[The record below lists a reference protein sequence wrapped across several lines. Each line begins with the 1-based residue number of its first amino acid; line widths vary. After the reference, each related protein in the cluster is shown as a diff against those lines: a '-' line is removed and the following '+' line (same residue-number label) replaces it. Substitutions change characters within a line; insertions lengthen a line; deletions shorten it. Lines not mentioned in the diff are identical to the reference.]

1 MRKQNLLSKKI
12 SKQVSSINNL
22 LENYFNSLRRFIL
35 DAKRLRFDKNNKVF
49 LIVVSTIFLTLVYFL
64 IPTAYNKELIQK
76 EIKDQIYQ
84 KYKIVVKFDNGIQ
97 YNFFPK
103 PHFSSKNLFI
113 LNDQRKIGD
122 VKNFKIFINFK
133 NFFKFNK
140 IQTQDVVLDKV
151 DFNIKKSDL
160 SFFTNLLKTE
170 PNRDKIKIR
179 RSNIFFT
186 NKDNEVLFINQI
198 NDSQFYY
205 DLKNLKN
212 VLVSKSKVFNVP
224 YKLIIGNDKLN
235 EILEFEFVSKKLVL
249 KIENETDYKKKND
262 TGNLKISFKNKNNTF
277 KYQIN
282 QNTLDITSKDNNRI
296 FKGLIE
302 FKPFYLVSNFKY
314 QTFRIKDLLENPFFM
329 EILRSQILNN
339 KNLNAKINFDVKD
352 VYDFDRF
359 SDLSLKLKI
368 EEGNYNFSNSNIIWK
383 ENVNVRFSDSFL
395 NFNKEKI
402 NLNGRTSFDVKNQ
415 DEFYKFFQIKKDLRK
430 DIKKIELDFNYDF
443 NDEKITFDNLRID
456 DRSNKKI
463 EEIVSNFNSKSKKF
477 FNKVTFKNFVNDI
490 LLAYFG

>member
-1 MRKQNLLSKKI
+1 MR
-12 SKQVSSINNL
+12 
-22 LENYFNSLRRFIL
+22 
-35 DAKRLRFDKNNKVF
+35 
-49 LIVVSTIFLTLVYFL
+49 
-64 IPTAYNKELIQK
+64 
-76 EIKDQIYQ
+76 
-84 KYKIVVKFDNGIQ
+84 IQ

-113 LNDQRKIGD
+113 LNDQKKIGE
-122 VKNFKIFINFK
+122 VKNFKIYINFK
-133 NFFKFNK
+133 NFFKFNQ
-140 IQTQDVVLDKV
+140 IQTQDVILDKV

-170 PNRDKIKIR
+170 PNRNKIKIK

-186 NKDNEVLFINQI
+186 NKNDEVLFINQI

-212 VLVSKSKVFNVP
+212 VLVSKGKVFNVP

-235 EILEFEFVSKKLVL
+235 EILDFEFVSKKLVL
-249 KIENETDYKKKND
+249 KIENETDYKNKND
-262 TGNLKISFKNKNNTF
+262 TGNLKISFKNKNNIF
-277 KYQIN
+277 EYQIN
-282 QNTLDITSKDNNRI
+282 KNTLDIISKDNNKT

-329 EILRSQILNN
+329 EILKSQILNN
-339 KNLNAKINFDVKD
+339 KNLNALINFDVKN

-359 SDLSLKLKI
+359 SDLSIKLKI
-368 EEGNYNFSNSNIIWK
+368 EDGNYNFSNSNIIWK
-383 ENVNVRFSDSFL
+383 ENVKVSFSDSFL
-395 NFNKEKI
+395 NFDKEKI

-430 DIKKIELDFNYDF
+430 NIEKIELDFNYDF
-443 NDEKITFDNLRID
+443 NEEKITFDNLRID
-456 DRSNKKI
+456 NKSNKKI
-463 EEIVSNFNSKSKKF
+463 EEIVSNFNSNNKKF

>member
-12 SKQVSSINNL
+12 GKQILSINNL
-22 LENYFNSLRRFIL
+22 LESYFNSLRRFIL

-49 LIVVSTIFLTLVYFL
+49 LVIVSIIFLTLVYFL

-76 EIKDQIYQ
+76 EIKNQIYQ
-84 KYKIVVKFDNGIQ
+84 KYNIVVKFDNEIQ

-113 LNDQRKIGD
+113 LNDQRKIGE

-133 NFFKFNK
+133 NFFKFNQ
-140 IQTQDVVLDKV
+140 IQTQDVILDKV

-170 PNRDKIKIR
+170 PNRNKIKIK

-186 NKDNEVLFINQI
+186 NKDDEVLFINQI

-235 EILEFEFVSKKLVL
+235 EILDFEFVSKKLVL

-262 TGNLKISFKNKNNTF
+262 TGNLKISFKNKNNIF

-282 QNTLDITSKDNNRI
+282 ENTLDIISKDNNKI

-314 QTFRIKDLLENPFFM
+314 QTFRIKDLLKNPFFM
-329 EILRSQILNN
+329 EILKSQILNN
-339 KNLNAKINFDVKD
+339 KNLNALINFDVKN

-383 ENVNVRFSDSFL
+383 ENVKVSFSDAFL
-395 NFNKEKI
+395 NFDKEKI

-430 DIKKIELDFNYDF
+430 NIEKIELDFNYDF
-443 NDEKITFDNLRID
+443 NEEKITFDNLRID
-456 DRSNKKI
+456 NKSNKKI
-463 EEIVSNFNSKSKKF
+463 EEIISNFNSNNKKF

-490 LLAYFG
+490 LIAYFG

>member
-12 SKQVSSINNL
+12 SKQIISINNL
-22 LENYFNSLRRFIL
+22 LESYFNSLRRFIL
-35 DAKRLRFDKNNKVF
+35 DTKRLRFDKNNRVF
-49 LIVVSTIFLTLVYFL
+49 LFIVSIIFLTIVYFL

-76 EIKDQIYQ
+76 EIKNQIYQ
-84 KYKIVVKFDNGIQ
+84 KYNTKVKFDSGIR

-113 LNDQRKIGD
+113 LNDQRKIGE
-122 VKNFKIFINFK
+122 VKNFKIYIDFK
-133 NFFKFNK
+133 NFFKFNQ
-140 IQTQDVVLDKV
+140 IQTQDIILDKV
-151 DFNIKKSDL
+151 DFNIKKSDF
-160 SFFTNLLKTE
+160 SFFINLLKTE
-170 PNRDKIKIR
+170 PNRNKLKIK

-186 NKDNEVLFINQI
+186 NKNEEVLFINQI

-235 EILEFEFVSKKLVL
+235 EILDFELVSKKLVL

-277 KYQIN
+277 KYQISE
-282 QNTLDITSKDNNRI
+282 NTLDIISKDNNKI
-296 FKGLIE
+296 FKGVIE
-302 FKPFYLVSNFKY
+302 FKPFYLVSNFEY

-329 EILRSQILNN
+329 EILKSQILDN
-339 KNLNAKINFDVKD
+339 KNLNAFINFDVKN

-359 SDLSLKLKI
+359 SDLSIKLKI

-383 ENVNVRFSDSFL
+383 ENVNVGFSDSFL
-395 NFNKEKI
+395 NFDKGKI

-430 DIKKIELDFNYDF
+430 NIGKIELDFNYDF
-443 NDEKITFDNLRID
+443 NEEKITFDNLRID
-456 DRSNKKI
+456 NKSNKKI

>member
-12 SKQVSSINNL
+12 GKQILSINNL
-22 LENYFNSLRRFIL
+22 LESYFNSLRRFIL
-35 DAKRLRFDKNNKVF
+35 DTKRLRFDKNNKVF
-49 LIVVSTIFLTLVYFL
+49 LVIVSIIFLTLVYFL

-76 EIKDQIYQ
+76 EIKNQIYQ
-84 KYKIVVKFDNGIQ
+84 KYNIKVKFDNGIQ

-113 LNDQRKIGD
+113 LNDQRKIGE

-133 NFFKFNK
+133 NFFKFNQ
-140 IQTQDVVLDKV
+140 IQTQDIILDKV

-170 PNRDKIKIR
+170 PNRNKIKIK

-186 NKDNEVLFINQI
+186 NKNDEVLFINQI

-235 EILEFEFVSKKLVL
+235 EILDFEFVSKKLVL

-262 TGNLKISFKNKNNTF
+262 TGNLKISFKNKNNIF
-277 KYQIN
+277 EYQIN
-282 QNTLDITSKDNNRI
+282 KNTLDITSKDNNKI

-329 EILRSQILNN
+329 EILKSQILNN
-339 KNLNAKINFDVKD
+339 KNLNALINFDVKN

-359 SDLSLKLKI
+359 SDLSIKLKI
-368 EEGNYNFSNSNIIWK
+368 EEGNFNFSNSNIIWK
-383 ENVNVRFSDSFL
+383 ENVKVSFSDAFL
-395 NFNKEKI
+395 NFDKEKI
-402 NLNGRTSFDVKNQ
+402 NFNGRTSFDVKNQ

-430 DIKKIELDFNYDF
+430 NIEKIELDFNYDF
-443 NDEKITFDNLRID
+443 NEEKITFDNLRID
-456 DRSNKKI
+456 NKSNKKI
-463 EEIVSNFNSKSKKF
+463 EEIISNFNSKSKKF

-490 LLAYFG
+490 L

>member
-12 SKQVSSINNL
+12 GKQILSINNL
-22 LENYFNSLRRFIL
+22 LESYFNSLRRFIL

-49 LIVVSTIFLTLVYFL
+49 LVIVSIIFLTLVYFL

-76 EIKDQIYQ
+76 EIKNQIYQ
-84 KYKIVVKFDNGIQ
+84 KYNISIKFDNEIQ

-113 LNDQRKIGD
+113 LNDQKKIGE
-122 VKNFKIFINFK
+122 VKNFKIFIDFK
-133 NFFKFNK
+133 NFFKFNQ
-140 IQTQDVVLDKV
+140 IQTQDIILDKV

-170 PNRDKIKIR
+170 PNRNKIKIK

-186 NKDNEVLFINQI
+186 NKDDEVLFINQI

-235 EILEFEFVSKKLVL
+235 EILDFEFVSKKLVL

-262 TGNLKISFKNKNNTF
+262 TGNLKISFKNKNNIF
-277 KYQIN
+277 EYQIN
-282 QNTLDITSKDNNRI
+282 KNTLDIISKDNNKI

-314 QTFRIKDLLENPFFM
+314 QTFRIKDLLKTLF
-329 EILRSQILNN
+329 L
-339 KNLNAKINFDVKD
+339 
-352 VYDFDRF
+352 
-359 SDLSLKLKI
+359 LK
-368 EEGNYNFSNSNIIWK
+368 F
-383 ENVNVRFSDSFL
+383 
-395 NFNKEKI
+395 
-402 NLNGRTSFDVKNQ
+402 
-415 DEFYKFFQIKKDLRK
+415 
-430 DIKKIELDFNYDF
+430 
-443 NDEKITFDNLRID
+443 
-456 DRSNKKI
+456 
-463 EEIVSNFNSKSKKF
+463 
-477 FNKVTFKNFVNDI
+477 
-490 LLAYFG
+490 